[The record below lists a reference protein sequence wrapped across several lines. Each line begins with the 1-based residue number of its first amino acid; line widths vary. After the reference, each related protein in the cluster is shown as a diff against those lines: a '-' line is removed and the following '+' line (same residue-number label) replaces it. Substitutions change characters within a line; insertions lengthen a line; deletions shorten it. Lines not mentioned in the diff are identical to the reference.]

1 MLEKMDQQMNRLT
14 ELVAS
19 FMNVYKMR
27 TGKLRLK
34 KEHFQLDELISEVI
48 GNFQFTITTHNIERV
63 DNAKAEVFADK
74 ARIHQVLV
82 NIISNA
88 VKYSPESNRVKISL
102 KLETDKVTISVK
114 DYGMGIPKEEQHKIY
129 EHFFRAKGKNEGDI
143 PGLGLGLFISAEIVK
158 QHGGELWVNSTE
170 GKGSTFHFTLPVK
183 PIK

>member
-34 KEHFQLDELISEVI
+34 KEHFQLDELISEVV
-48 GNFQFTITTHNIERV
+48 GNFQFTITTHNVERV
-63 DNAKAEVFADK
+63 DNAIAEVFADK

-88 VKYSPESNRVKISL
+88 VKYSPDSNRVKYPL
-102 KLETDKVTISVK
+102 NQRPTK
-114 DYGMGIPKEEQHKIY
+114 
-129 EHFFRAKGKNEGDI
+129 
-143 PGLGLGLFISAEIVK
+143 
-158 QHGGELWVNSTE
+158 
-170 GKGSTFHFTLPVK
+170 
-183 PIK
+183 